1 MIGFS
6 VFPTALGHGGIAWG
20 PNGIVGVQLPVETEG
35 VARTRM
41 RRRYPDGGEQAPPDE
56 IQRVVEGIVG
66 LMRGELVDLSK
77 APLDF
82 EGVPTFH
89 RQVYEI
95 ARAIPPGETVSYG
108 EIATRLGDPGAARAV
123 GQAMGRN
130 PFAPVV
136 PCHRVLAAGGK
147 IGGFSAPG
155 GRSTKQRLLAVE
167 SGQRSLI

>member
-6 VFPTALGHGGIAWG
+6 LFSTALGYGGIAWG

-35 VARTRM
+35 AARKRM
-41 RRRYPDGGEQAPPDE
+41 RRRYPGGGEQAPPGE

-82 EGVPTFH
+82 EAVPLFH
-89 RQVYEI
+89 RQVYQI
-95 ARAIPPGETVSYG
+95 ALAIPAGKTLSYG
-108 EIATRLGDPGAARAV
+108 EIAARPGDPGASRAV

-136 PCHRVLAAGGK
+136 PCHRVLAAGGR
-147 IGGFSAPG
+147 IGGLSAPG
-155 GRSTKQRLLAVE
+155 GRSTKERLLAVE